1 MKKVAVI
8 TGSAKGIGRATIEKF
23 ASLGYDVIIH
33 YNNSEKEAILLKE
46 KVEKEYNIEALL
58 IKADLSKEEEIN
70 KMVEKIKEKYS
81 HIDTLVNNAAFCLDT
96 LYEEKTKEN
105 MLKTYDINVVAP
117 FLLVKYLSQY
127 MEGGSIINVS
137 SINGIDTYFPMCLD
151 YDASKSALISLTHNL
166 ALQYSPNIRV
176 NAVAPGFI
184 GTESEL
190 DGMDEE
196 FIKLEEEKIFLKRIG
211 KPEEVAN
218 VIAFLAGNESSY
230 INNTIIRVDGGH
242 YS

>member
-117 FLLVKYLSQY
+117 FLLVKYLSPY

>member
-70 KMVEKIKEKYS
+70 KMVEKIKEKYD

-117 FLLVKYLSQY
+117 FLLVKYLSPY

>member
-70 KMVEKIKEKYS
+70 KMVENIKEKYN

-117 FLLVKYLSQY
+117 FLLVKYLSPY

>member
-23 ASLGYDVIIH
+23 ASLGYDVIMH

-70 KMVEKIKEKYS
+70 KMVEKIKEKYD

-117 FLLVKYLSQY
+117 FLLVKYLSPY

>member
-70 KMVEKIKEKYS
+70 KMVEKIKEKYN

-117 FLLVKYLSQY
+117 FLLVKYLSPY

>member
-117 FLLVKYLSQY
+117 FLLVKHLSPY

>member
-58 IKADLSKEEEIN
+58 VKADLSKEEEIN

-117 FLLVKYLSQY
+117 FLLVKYLSPY